1 MTMNP
6 TYPLPSSSSLEV
18 GRLSRIFDNM
28 SECYKLFWFQAILTK
43 ICEGREQF
51 TFEELIDQMI
61 VDAWYM
67 VSEYKLNLGPADT
80 LEALVHY
87 VYENSGIKSSEKKEK
102 LQKFLDDCSA
112 GRIHITDADDKDF
125 SKELTRRKKL
135 LTLNVPYRLQAPFM
149 DAMKGKQAWD
159 VRPALLAERI
169 NQQQRLMYYFS
180 HISGLDTVVE
190 ITKPWH
196 DYMTANQ
203 EILRGWIQFNMIA
216 YLQRRNPNVP
226 GIINKLQPPQE
237 RKLEKVKKFWTAVSE
252 VSQVRDIYAG
262 ETMGAKGMSIDH
274 FVPWSYVA
282 HDEFWNLSPTTRSAN
297 SSKGSCLPEWELYFP
312 RLCGIQY
319 QAYQVLWEH
328 GNVRTVFEQ
337 CSKEHINS
345 DEAWMKLYSPELSR
359 ETFTRSLEEILLP
372 VWQSAH
378 NQGFREWRYHESD
391 TQLL

>member
-1 MTMNP
+1 MTSNL

-18 GRLSRIFDNM
+18 GRLSGIFDNM
-28 SECYKLFWFQAILTK
+28 SECYKIFWFQAILEK
-43 ICEGREQF
+43 ACEGRRSF
-51 TFEELIDQMI
+51 TFDELINQMI
-61 VDAWYM
+61 ADAWYM

-80 LEALVHY
+80 LEALVHF
-87 VYENSGIKSSEKKEK
+87 VHESSGLKSSEKRENILK
-102 LQKFLDDCSA
+102 LLETDDGSEFC
-112 GRIHITDADDKDF
+112 
-125 SKELTRRKKL
+125 KELKRRKKV

-190 ITKPWH
+190 ITQPW
-196 DYMTANQ
+196 YEYLTANQ

-237 RKLEKVKKFWTAVSE
+237 RNLNKVKKFWTAVS
-252 VSQVRDIYAG
+252 QVTEIKDIYAG
-262 ETMGAKGMSIDH
+262 ETMGEKGMSIDH

-297 SSKGSCLPEWELYFP
+297 SSKSNSLPEWEYYFP
-312 RLCGIQY
+312 RFCDVHI
-319 QAYQVLWEH
+319 QAYDAIWEY
-328 GNVRTVFEQ
+328 GGVREVFEK
-337 CSKEHINS
+337 CRKEHINS

-359 ETFTRSLEEILLP
+359 ESFTRNLGEILQP
-372 VWQSAH
+372 VWLSAH
-378 NQGFREWRYHESD
+378 NLGFKEWRYNESD
-391 TQLL
+391 TELL

>member
-1 MTMNP
+1 MTTTP

-28 SECYKLFWFQAILTK
+28 NECYKLFWFQAILTK
-43 ICEGREQF
+43 ISEGQERF
-51 TFEELIDQMI
+51 TFEELLDQMI

-102 LQKFLDDCSA
+102 LQKFLEDCRA
-112 GRIHITDADDKDF
+112 GRIHITDSEGKNLNR
-125 SKELTRRKKL
+125 ELIRRKKVL
-135 LTLNVPYRLQAPFM
+135 ILNVPYRLQAPFLDSM
-149 DAMKGKQAWD
+149 EKKAWD
-159 VRPALLAERI
+159 LRPALRAERI
-169 NQQQRLMYYFS
+169 NMEKRLMYYFS

-190 ITKPWH
+190 ITPPW
-196 DYMTANQ
+196 YEYLTANQ

-237 RKLEKVKKFWTAVSE
+237 RNLNKVKKFWTAVS
-252 VSQVRDIYAG
+252 QVTEIKDIYAG
-262 ETMGAKGMSIDH
+262 ETMGEKGMSIDH

-297 SSKGSCLPEWELYFP
+297 SSKSNSLPEWEYYFP
-312 RLCGIQY
+312 RFCDVHI
-319 QAYQVLWEH
+319 QAYDAIWEY
-328 GNVRTVFEQ
+328 GGVREIFEK
-337 CSKEHINS
+337 CRKEHINS

-359 ETFTRSLEEILLP
+359 ESFTHNLGEILQP
-372 VWQSAH
+372 VWLSAH
-378 NQGFREWRYHESD
+378 NLGFKEWRYNESD
-391 TQLL
+391 TELL